1 MIMWEYQAHLPHDR
15 TAEGSRH
22 LLLVEA
28 ETYVWD
34 VVRYALVKRYRTS
47 AVTNLGDAR
56 RILENDPADVI
67 MVDIELRGL
76 GLPLVLFG
84 LRHDV
89 PVVMTSNNYGLAR
102 HLMRLG
108 CVILHK
114 PHSPIRLRECVD
126 DAITNRNHSS
136 LRHRTAFERILR
148 DSRERETLLQL
159 FGDVRDDV
167 LLALK
172 TFDEEL

>member
-1 MIMWEYQAHLPHDR
+1 MWEYEAHLPHDR
-15 TAEGSRH
+15 TVEGSRH
-22 LLLVEA
+22 VLLVEA

-47 AVTNLGDAR
+47 AVTNLCDAR
-56 RILENDPADVI
+56 RVLDDDPADVI
-67 MVDIELRGL
+67 IVDVELMGL

-84 LRHDV
+84 LRYDV
-89 PVVMTSNNYGLAR
+89 PVVMTSNNYDLAR
-102 HLMRLG
+102 RLMRLG

-126 DAITNRNHSS
+126 DAITNSDNSS
-136 LRHRTAFERILR
+136 LRHRMAFERILG
-148 DSRERETLLQL
+148 DSRERKALLQL

-172 TFDEEL
+172 TFDEGL